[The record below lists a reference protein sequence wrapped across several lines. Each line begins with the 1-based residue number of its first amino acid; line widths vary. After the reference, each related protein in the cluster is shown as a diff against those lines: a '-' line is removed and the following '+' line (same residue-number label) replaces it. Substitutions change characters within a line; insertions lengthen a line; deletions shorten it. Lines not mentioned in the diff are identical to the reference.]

1 MGLNEN
7 GKKFRIND
15 PIHGIIEFPK
25 NGLIH
30 QLIETREFQRLRRIR
45 QLGTVEF
52 VYPCAVHTRF
62 SHSIGVAYLVEK
74 AATYL
79 LNQKDENGKNIFE
92 SLQDEGLL
100 ETYNQDQVVLA
111 LTCAGLLHDIGHTPF
126 SHTLEDYYKQ
136 NHEDNSIAIIRDT
149 NSETHQVLDDA
160 MKKGQLPSSAID
172 DMASLLKEKQYVPEV
187 YDDSTNQIAIF
198 KDLISSQLDCDRIDY
213 ILRDNYFCGTPI
225 RIDSDYIL
233 KCITLDKIPV
243 LNNAH
248 KIVFLENAISAIEH
262 FLMSRWI
269 HYKQTINHKACLSSE
284 IFLIRVM
291 EKIREFENNMT
302 SQGTTED
309 IRRIEDCKSEFDLK
323 AFLRE
328 DDFTVIAKINDQAN
342 DENNISGYLCKR
354 FLCRKIPKLMS
365 KISSEKNKDSDSEYC
380 EKKRSFD
387 LIKTRND
394 VYANRDF
401 DSFIFEHKSQN
412 REQYIFNKD
421 NYYHLKDFMHDNSSE
436 HKEREALIQDLI
448 QEAQNYIY
456 IRSKDGKIQNL
467 AELSDIAK
475 QPIANEEKQ
484 YLFIDQDV
492 SRLIANYEQRKTD
505 K

>member
-100 ETYNQDQVVLA
+100 KTYNKDQVVLA

-126 SHTLEDYYKQ
+126 SHTLEGYYKQ

-149 NSETHQVLDDA
+149 NSETHQVLDYA

-172 DMASLLKEKQYVPEV
+172 DIASLLKEKQYVPKV

-243 LNNAH
+243 LNNDY

-269 HYKQTINHKACLSSE
+269 HYKQIINHKACLSSE
-284 IFLIRVM
+284 VFLIRAM
-291 EKIREFENNMT
+291 NEIREFENNKT
-302 SQGTTED
+302 NQDITKED
-309 IRRIEDCKSEFDLK
+309 IRKIEGSESEFNLE
-323 AFLRE
+323 AFLCE

-342 DENNISGYLCKR
+342 DENGISGYLCKR

-365 KISSEKNKDSDSEYC
+365 KISSEKNKDSDSEYR
-380 EKKRSFD
+380 KKKKVFD
-387 LIKTRND
+387 LIKTYND
-394 VYANRDF
+394 LYMELDF
-401 DSFIFEHKSQN
+401 DDFIFVCDSQN
-412 REQYIFNKD
+412 RDQYIFDEKRYRLLENIMLNK
-421 NYYHLKDFMHDNSSE
+421 NFE
-436 HKEREALIQDLI
+436 HKEREALM
-448 QEAQNYIY
+448 QEAQKYIY
-456 IRSKDGKIQNL
+456 IRTKDEIVQNL
-467 AELSDIAK
+467 ADLSIIAK
-475 QPIANEEKQ
+475 QPIANEKKK

-492 SRLIANYEQRKTD
+492 SRLITNHEQRETD